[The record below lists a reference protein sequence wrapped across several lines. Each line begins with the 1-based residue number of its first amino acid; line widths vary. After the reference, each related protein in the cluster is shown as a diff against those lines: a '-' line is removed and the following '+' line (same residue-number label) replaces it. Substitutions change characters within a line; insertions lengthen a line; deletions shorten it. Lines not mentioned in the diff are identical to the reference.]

1 MKLPAKQT
9 LSLHDVAKRLDV
21 HYMTVYRY
29 VRSGRLRAQQN
40 GGEWEVATDDL
51 REFMESRTAKH
62 KKRSPRAKHG
72 ARPAADWA
80 KRFENCIVAGDETGA
95 SQVLEDALASGRD
108 LFELYL
114 EVVSPALVSIGERWR
129 NGKLQIHEEHRAST
143 IVARLLGRVS
153 TRFAHRGVSRG
164 TVVIGGP
171 SGERHGLAITMVAD
185 LLRSRGWTVSDIGPD
200 VPAESFAIAAADVD
214 QLRAVCVGVT
224 LSDSLPAARETVAA
238 LRRKLGTRIAIYV
251 GGAAIMNDEMA
262 HDLGADAWARDPR
275 TLVAL
280 LAA

>member
-1 MKLPAKQT
+1 MLF
-9 LSLHDVAKRLDV
+9 
-21 HYMTVYRY
+21 
-29 VRSGRLRAQQN
+29 RS
-40 GGEWEVATDDL
+40 
-51 REFMESRTAKH
+51 
-62 KKRSPRAKHG
+62 
-72 ARPAADWA
+72 
-80 KRFENCIVAGDETGA
+80 
-95 SQVLEDALASGRD
+95 
-108 LFELYL
+108 
-114 EVVSPALVSIGERWR
+114 
-129 NGKLQIHEEHRAST
+129 
-143 IVARLLGRVS
+143 
-153 TRFAHRGVSRG
+153 
-164 TVVIGGP
+164 

-251 GGAAIMNDEMA
+251 GGAAIRNDQMA